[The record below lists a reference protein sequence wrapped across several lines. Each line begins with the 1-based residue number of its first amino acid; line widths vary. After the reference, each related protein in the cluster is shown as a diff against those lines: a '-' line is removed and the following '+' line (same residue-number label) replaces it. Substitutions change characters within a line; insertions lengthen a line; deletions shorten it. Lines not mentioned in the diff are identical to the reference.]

1 VIWMYLLARFALVI
15 GELLLILFN
24 TFLITG
30 FGITEADYPPPWYN
44 AYLAEFVATF
54 WA

>member
-1 VIWMYLLARFALVI
+1 MYLLARFALVI

-30 FGITEADYPPPWYN
+30 FLE
-44 AYLAEFVATF
+44 
-54 WA
+54 